1 MQGLYWLQKDA
12 EEDECDAEIERKV
25 DLAALAEDKEGEDD
39 GVAGLEI
46 IRQIDGEGW
55 EALEGLNLQQIHA
68 NGTE

>member
-46 IRQIDGEGW
+46 IRQIDGEG
-55 EALEGLNLQQIHA
+55 
-68 NGTE
+68 